1 MEGCFFCDPAKDRIL
16 HRSEHFYVLLGLGP
30 IVEGY
35 VILVAREHIR
45 SMFDLPV
52 EMKKAYEEEKRSLKK
67 IINEAYGPS
76 IVTEHGRIQ
85 ACTTDDEEAHDLM
98 CYHAHQLFFPI
109 PVELGDLSKEGPF
122 EKVFEGSGLFEMSSS
137 LLEDKDEYLLY
148 ENSVGNTSVYKVRGK
163 CPRQYLRYLVARSVD
178 HPELASWQYHPGYDL
193 IDNARK
199 KYEKHFPPLSVE
211 NFPTH
216 RPEEGAMH
224 EFSTY
229 CQVQFSK

>member
-1 MEGCFFCDPAKDRIL
+1 VEGCFFCEPAKDRIL
-16 HRSEHFYVLLGLGP
+16 HVSEHFYVLLGLGP

-45 SMFDLPV
+45 SMFDLPA
-52 EMKKAYEEEKRSLKK
+52 EMKEAYKEEKRSLKQ
-67 IINEAYGPS
+67 IINNAYGPS

-85 ACTTDDEEAHDLM
+85 ACTTEDEEAHDLM

-122 EKVFEGSGLFEMSSS
+122 EKVFEGSGLFQMSSS
-137 LLEDKDEYLLY
+137 KLEDKDEYLLY
-148 ENSVGNTSVYKVRGK
+148 ENSRGNTCIYKVRGK
-163 CPRQYLRYLVARSVD
+163 CPRQYLRYLVARSVG
-178 HPELASWQYHPGYDL
+178 HPELASWQHYPGEHL
-193 IDNARK
+193 IDKARK
-199 KYEKHFPPLSVE
+199 KYEGHFPQSNIE

-216 RPEEGAMH
+216 QLEGAMH

-229 CQVQFSK
+229 CQV